1 MPPEIKP
8 RIDKGGGSRYEMV
21 FPEMNSKIYCDL
33 ESRGDT
39 INDLHCSEVAFM
51 QKDRLLATL
60 QTVPLDGR
68 ITLET
73 TANGLDPTF
82 YDLWNSDTDYEK
94 LFYPWFL
101 HDEYAIQTKKLRLT
115 DDEQELC
122 NINNVKWKMRITHDQ
137 IAFRRMKQKELGSLF
152 LQEYPEDD
160 ITCFLLSG
168 RPVCDLNLIRKLA
181 ENSTA
186 KIRTKD
192 DIDIFS
198 ESKTS
203 GDYVIGADPS
213 QGIGGDYSVATVFC
227 IREMKEVAFMRGQW
241 SPYEFAH
248 KLENLANLYSRGVKQ
263 PLIAVESNN
272 HGHAVLQELVEHIKY
287 GNLFYTKKDRP
298 GWITD
303 SISRPIMVNQA
314 IEAVQ
319 NERVR
324 LNSKTTLMEMSTLV
338 NKNGKIQAVDGK
350 HDDAFI
356 ATAIAIQMVL
366 QHAHK
371 IKLYENIG
379 SHILV

>member
-21 FPEMNSKIYCDL
+21 FPEINSKIYCDL

-68 ITLET
+68 VTLET

-101 HDEYAIQTKKLRLT
+101 HDEYAIKTKKLTLT

-168 RPVCDLNLIRKLA
+168 RPVCDLSLIRKLSEKA
-181 ENSTA
+181 TA

-192 DIDIFS
+192 QIDIFS

-213 QGIGGDYSVATVFC
+213 QGIGGDYSVASVFC
-227 IREMKEVAFMRGQW
+227 IKEMKEVAFMRGQW

-248 KLENLANLYSRGVKQ
+248 RLEKLANLYSRGVKQ
-263 PLIAVESNN
+263 PLMAVESNN

-287 GNLFYTKKDRP
+287 SNLFYTKKDRP

-319 NERVR
+319 NERVQ
-324 LNSKTTLMEMSTLV
+324 LNSKVTLMEMSTLV